1 MSKSRYSFRV
11 SYIALGVMLSTVS
24 LGGCTLAKNQLTFDR
39 SANKSMQYYRDGLS
53 PQRQPQTAKEAP
65 LPPFQS
71 FVATPSDLQL
81 PSPLVT
87 VSVDQ
92 TVSLRDLMFEL
103 AQQAGVDLEMDPD
116 IQGTIIFTAKDRPF
130 NEVVDRICNMS
141 GLRYTF
147 KNNVLRI
154 QIDRPYIKY
163 YKVDYMSLS
172 RTSKSTI
179 NTGISSGSAGGAG
192 GGGGPSAS
200 SGSSFNVDVKD
211 DADFWKE
218 LKAGMDQVLKASD
231 NYAPLATMQNPVAS
245 VVPPP
250 APPALPGNGGTP
262 APAKPSNMPPSL
274 NVSVS
279 SGSAPQ
285 KNPPATFSISKDT
298 GIISVYATQRQQ
310 KMVQNYLNDYLHQAL
325 AQVLIQA
332 KVLEVSLNDQFSTGI
347 DWGQL
352 GANLTRLV
360 QSAQI
365 KTPAPPFSPVDT
377 TGSAFALNLDLGHG
391 FKPVINALSE
401 FGTVRSLAS
410 PRITVMNNQS
420 AIVNVATNLIYF
432 QIKVTTTPSTAVG
445 VPPTITYNSTQQ
457 STPEGVLMNVTPTA
471 DVSTGEIM
479 LAVRPTVTK
488 KIGDASDPS
497 IALSILSSGLPLSDV
512 PNSPIPVMDVQQ
524 LDSVIKMQ
532 SGQTMV
538 MGGLMQ
544 NSNQVSQVGVPV
556 LGDVPFLGSL
566 FHNHGDNIN
575 KSELIIFL
583 QATIVPGSNVQPMDR
598 RVYKEFG
605 HDTRPFNM

>member
-1 MSKSRYSFRV
+1 
-11 SYIALGVMLSTVS
+11 MLSTIS
-24 LGGCTLAKNQLTFDR
+24 LGGCTLAQNQMTYDR

-53 PQRQPQTAKEAP
+53 PQRQPKTAKEAP

-103 AQQAGVDLEMDPD
+103 AHQAGVDLEMDPD
-116 IQGTIIFTAKDRPF
+116 IQGSIIFTAKDRPF
-130 NEVVDRICNMS
+130 NEVVDRICNMA

-154 QIDRPYIKY
+154 ELDRPYIKY

-172 RTSKSTI
+172 RTSTSTI
-179 NTGISSGSAGGAG
+179 QTGISSGSAGGT
-192 GGGGPSAS
+192 GGGPSAS
-200 SGSSFNVDVKD
+200 SGSNFSVDIKD
-211 DADFWKE
+211 DVDFWKD
-218 LKAGMDQVLKASD
+218 LKSGMDQILKASD
-231 NYAPLATMQNPVAS
+231 NYTALATMNNPVAS
-245 VVPPP
+245 VVPPL
-250 APPALPGNGGTP
+250 APPALPGKPGAP
-262 APAKPSNMPPSL
+262 APAPKPSNMPPSL

-279 SGSAPQ
+279 GGSAPQ
-285 KNPPATFSISKDT
+285 KNAPATFSISKDT

-310 KMVQNYLNDYLHQAL
+310 KLVQKYLDDYLHQAL

-332 KVLEVSLNDQFSTGI
+332 KVLEVTLNDQYSTGI

-352 GANLTRLV
+352 GANLTRLIP
-360 QSAQI
+360 AATI
-365 KTPAPPFSPVDT
+365 NTPAPPFSPADT
-377 TGSAFALNLDLGHG
+377 TGSAVALNLDLGHG
-391 FKPVINALSE
+391 FKPVITALSE

-420 AIVNVATNLIYF
+420 AVVNVAKNLIYF
-432 QIKVTTTPSTAVG
+432 EIKVTTTPSTAVG
-445 VPPTITYNSTQQ
+445 VPPTITYNSKQE

-471 DVSTGEIM
+471 DVSTGEVM

-488 KIGDASDPS
+488 EIDKAQDPS
-497 IALSILSSGLPLSDV
+497 IALSILSSGLPLSAV

-524 LDSVIKMQ
+524 MDSVIKMQ

-544 NSNQVSQVGVPV
+544 NSNQVNQIGVPV

-583 QATIVPGSNVQPMDR
+583 QATIVPGSNVQPVDR

-605 HDTRPFNM
+605 NDTRPFNM